1 MKCVIEK
8 VSWSCNNYT
17 WRGEYSDESVSPCKR
32 AYQEDDGRW
41 YVDIASIDQ
50 LKDLIKEVNEE
61 IIISIDET
69 EINGNDYLRIR
80 IYDNYVE

>member
-8 VSWSCNNYT
+8 VSWLTNNYT
-17 WRGEYSDESVSPCKR
+17 WRGEYSDDSVAPCKG
-32 AYQEDDGRW
+32 AYQEGDGRW
-41 YVDIASIDQ
+41 YVDITTIDQ

-61 IIISIDET
+61 IIISIDEP

-80 IYDNYVE
+80 IYDDYVE

>member
-8 VSWSCNNYT
+8 VSWANDSRT
-17 WRGEYSDESVSPCKR
+17 WKGEYSDPDTAPCKG

-41 YVDIASIDQ
+41 HVDIASMDQ
-50 LKDLIKEVNEE
+50 LKDLIKEVDEE
-61 IIISIDET
+61 IIISI
-69 EINGNDYLRIR
+69 NGDDYLHIR